1 MSAPLGFA
9 RRIGRA
15 VTAGATGA
23 MFGLYAAVVVGV
35 LALASTGSPVA
46 MVIAGLLLAAFVAA
60 LVYWSGAPPAPA
72 SREDKPSE
80 RLS

>member
-1 MSAPLGFA
+1 VSAPLGFA
-9 RRIGRA
+9 RRIRRA

-23 MFGLYAAVVVGV
+23 MFGLYAAVVAGV

-60 LVYWSGAPPAPA
+60 LVYWSGAPTAPPPGQ
-72 SREDKPSE
+72 DKRSE